1 MPTINLTLPKTDNHK
16 HTSLHFHR
24 TSRSLFLKASEIY
37 IKFMNEQNVNGMQ
50 FSIRTVCLYCFESHQ
65 SCLKDWRF
73 SDVKYWQRFERLCTA
88 FPPFWF
94 VDPRF
99 NYVSYVKSLLN
110 SEVQVPFIGAVW
122 FLFRK
127 NGYISKVLF
136 LSSL

>member
-1 MPTINLTLPKTDNHK
+1 M
-16 HTSLHFHR
+16 
-24 TSRSLFLKASEIY
+24 
-37 IKFMNEQNVNGMQ
+37 FMH
-50 FSIRTVCLYCFESHQ
+50 C
-65 SCLKDWRF
+65 
-73 SDVKYWQRFERLCTA
+73 

-94 VDPRF
+94 VDPGF